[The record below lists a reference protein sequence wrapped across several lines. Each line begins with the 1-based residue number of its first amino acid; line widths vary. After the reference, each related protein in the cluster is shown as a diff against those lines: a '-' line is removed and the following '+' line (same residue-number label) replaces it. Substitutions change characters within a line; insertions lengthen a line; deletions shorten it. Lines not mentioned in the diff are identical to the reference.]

1 MSIKQPNVTRTV
13 PEVPRGTRVRAALA
27 AGIGNALEWY
37 DFGIYAF
44 VVPYI
49 SVLFFP
55 QSAPGTAVLLALAV
69 YGSGFVARPLG
80 AVLFGRLGD
89 RAGRRKALAAV
100 IVLMALSTG
109 AIGVLPTFAQVGVT
123 APILLVALRLLQGL
137 SAGGEWGGSASFL
150 VEYAPNGRRGLMG
163 SWQQSSLALG
173 SVFAGGL
180 VSLLAAN
187 LSRDAMLS
195 WGWRVPFLLG
205 LVVGAV
211 GLYLRTRIPET
222 PEFARAVEQ
231 DRVTS
236 RPISD
241 AFGRRGIKATLRAFG
256 LSVHQAVAS
265 YLILGYMPTFFVVV
279 IGLPPQKAVTV
290 VTLGIA
296 LLAITAPLTG
306 WLSDRVGRKPLLLAS
321 CVALALATYPL
332 LHWAGPSMG
341 SALTVQF
348 ALIVGFALF
357 SGPSPAAYVELFPA
371 SIRYTGLSVG
381 YNFANAI
388 FGGFAPLLAQ
398 FLVQRTGNSAAPA
411 FYLIAAAAVTFIV
424 VTRLRETAFKDLQ

>member
-1 MSIKQPNVTRTV
+1 MSIKEQSVATTTATV
-13 PEVPRGTRVRAALA
+13 PRATRVRAALA

-55 QSAPGTAVLLALAV
+55 QTAPGTAVLLALAV

-89 RAGRRKALAAV
+89 RAGRRRALAAV

-109 AIGVLPTFAQVGVT
+109 AIGMLPTYAQVGAA

-150 VEYAPNGRRGLMG
+150 VEYAPKGRRGLMG

-173 SVFAGGL
+173 SVLAGGL

-187 LSRDAMLS
+187 LSKDAMLS

-211 GLYLRTRIPET
+211 GLYLRTHIPET
-222 PEFARAVEQ
+222 PEFTRAVEQ
-231 DRVTS
+231 DRVTT
-236 RPISD
+236 RPLRD
-241 AFGRRGIKATLRAFG
+241 AFGRKGIHATLKAFG

-279 IGLPPQKAVTV
+279 IGLPPQKAVMV

-296 LLAITAPLTG
+296 LLAMVAPLTG
-306 WLSDRVGRKPLLLAS
+306 WLSDRIGRKPLLLAS
-321 CVALALATYPL
+321 CVTLALATYPL
-332 LHWAGPSMG
+332 LRWAGPSMG

-348 ALIVGFALF
+348 ALILGFALF

-388 FGGFAPLLAQ
+388 FGGFAPTACA
-398 FLVQRTGNSAAPA
+398 VPRAADREQRGTGVLPD
-411 FYLIAAAAVTFIV
+411 
-424 VTRLRETAFKDLQ
+424 RCRRRHLRRHHAST